1 MEDFTRSTWFAEI
14 LAWWGGELF
23 LRPHRHHRSL
33 QINLSSQQHAT
44 SCKSFSPTY
53 SYRVSLS
60 LSPYSL
66 ATYNIGTRYINNF
79 KFLADTLME
88 NLKGENHLIGHAR
101 GRTLVQARAKR
112 YMS

>member
-1 MEDFTRSTWFAEI
+1 MRQVVNP
-14 LAWWGGELF
+14 F
-23 LRPHRHHRSL
+23 LRL
-33 QINLSSQQHAT
+33 I
-44 SCKSFSPTY
+44 PTE
-53 SYRVSLS
+53 SLS

-101 GRTLVQARAKR
+101 GRTSVQARAKR